1 MRGDIRHTVDAWTG
15 FDSAPQRF
23 RGYSAY
29 TASPRSGGFS
39 ASAFP
44 FSLGLALGS
53 VAAAPPPSLLLSVSR
68 SGEAAA
74 GNRALVTLSRLGYES
89 ERAADHRFDRGE
101 GPGGESRAPL
111 RPSVADARGACA
123 RGDAR
128 AQDDVANVSNATLLT
143 SPNSPL
149 TLPFP
154 PGSHPEVGNRPRPGP
169 VLYGRLKETEGEKGG
184 REEEGG
190 EEEEEE
196 EETSKCSKQEK
207 YPDHP
212 RTHCDSI
219 GFTRVSGLL
228 DLLSS

>member
-1 MRGDIRHTVDAWTG
+1 MINTAKYDPCAAIYDTRWTRGRDLIPRPN
-15 FDSAPQRF
+15 DSAGIRRTPR
-23 RGYSAY
+23 RHGPEDSRPPLSL
-29 TASPRSGGFS
+29 SPS
-39 ASAFP
+39 ASR
-44 FSLGLALGS
+44 LAAL
-53 VAAAPPPSLLLSVSR
+53 PPPPPPPPPLLSVSR

-169 VLYGRLKETEGEKGG
+169 VLYGIGG
-184 REEEGG
+184 
-190 EEEEEE
+190 
-196 EETSKCSKQEK
+196 
-207 YPDHP
+207 
-212 RTHCDSI
+212 
-219 GFTRVSGLL
+219 
-228 DLLSS
+228 